1 MDVRSF
7 FGKPFVQ
14 QAVLPPQHVATPD
27 PVRLEQAIRVNSPSV
42 VRELLE
48 SGCDP
53 NLLPTPLS
61 ITSALSR
68 NGDSKIPDNIKF
80 VSTAGKTCIVTPLH
94 LAVVNIYFN
103 SGNGYSHDEQASNAR
118 DILDTLLRHGALV
131 QAVAS
136 NAHVC
141 NLHVHDD
148 VTGRVSTKPVSGMT
162 AGDLAL
168 SLKEHIKY
176 CGKEQ
181 AASLDRAITTLIAAK
196 RSAGH
201 ARLPLVQ
208 VPASA
213 LATWQHLLSSE
224 AFSDVRFVCTDD
236 GTTLHS
242 HRAVLSA
249 ASEYFHTLFTGPWAS
264 NHADGEVR
272 TSNPAHLMRA
282 LLSFVYTGSID
293 DEVLDTHAESLVC
306 VAAEYGLGE
315 LRKLAEQRLIRTL
328 AADTVKSALLLA
340 HLHEAAD
347 LKAACFAF
355 VQRNAATVL
364 TDPHMVGLALE
375 QPALWA
381 ELAANIRPAG
391 AAGPSTAAAP
401 GGKKRSRTAA

>member
-1 MDVRSF
+1 MDINSF
-7 FGKPFVQ
+7 FGRPNRVQ
-14 QAVLPPQHVATPD
+14 QAVLPPHHVATPD

-53 NLLPTPLS
+53 NLLPTPV
-61 ITSALSR
+61 TSALAYK
-68 NGDSKIPDNIKF
+68 GDGKIPAHVRF
-80 VSTAGKTCIVTPLH
+80 VSSVGKAGIVTPLH
-94 LAVVNIYFN
+94 LAVANVYFN
-103 SGNGYSHDEQASNAR
+103 PGDIRHDKQASNAR
-118 DILDTLLRHGALV
+118 DILEALLSHGAAV

-141 NLHVHDD
+141 NIHVQNELD
-148 VTGRVSTKPVSGMT
+148 RVPFKAVAGMT
-162 AGDLAL
+162 ACDLAL
-168 SLKEHIKY
+168 SLKEHIKF
-176 CGKEQ
+176 CGDVQ
-181 AASLDRAITTLIAAK
+181 AACLDAAITTLIAAK

-208 VPASA
+208 VPSSA
-213 LATWQHLLSSE
+213 LATWQRLLFSE

-236 GTTLHS
+236 GTTLHA

-249 ASEYFHTLFTGPWAS
+249 ASEYFHALFSGPWAS

-272 TSNPAHLMRA
+272 TSNPSHLMRA

-293 DEVLDTHAESLVC
+293 DEVLDTHAETLVG

-328 AADTVKSALLLA
+328 AADTVKSTLLLA

-364 TDPHMVGLALE
+364 TDPNMVSLAAE

-381 ELAANIRPAG
+381 ELATNIRPVG
-391 AAGPSTAAAP
+391 AAGSSTATAP